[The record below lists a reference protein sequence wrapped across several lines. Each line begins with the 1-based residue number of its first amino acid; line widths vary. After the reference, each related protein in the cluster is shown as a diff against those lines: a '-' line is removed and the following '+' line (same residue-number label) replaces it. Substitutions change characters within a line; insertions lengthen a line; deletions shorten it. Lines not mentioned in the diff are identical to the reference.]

1 MNRVQLVE
9 GSKSGPRSFVD
20 SRGDLFVTCMQQFQ
34 PKLLSDRAQD
44 SKQDSNGKN
53 ARDTWRHV
61 NTRDPLTAR
70 LPIPSPILALVIQLS
85 SLPHMALATHSAGS
99 RGPRTRRAAH

>member
-1 MNRVQLVE
+1 MLHGEGAPVNRVQSVE

-20 SRGDLFVTCMQQFQ
+20 LFATVSAL
-34 PKLLSDRAQD
+34 LLSDRAQD

-61 NTRDPLTAR
+61 NTRDPPPAR
-70 LPIPSPILALVIQLS
+70 LPIPSPILALVILT
-85 SLPHMALATHSAGS
+85 PH
-99 RGPRTRRAAH
+99 GPGDPLGGLTGA